1 MMNAEEK
8 NQTISAGFILLG
20 FSSSPDH
27 QGFLF
32 PIFLCMYLLCLL
44 GNLLIIL
51 LIFSST
57 NLLQAPMYFFLCHLS
72 LADLGFSSAAIPQL
86 LYNLATQTK
95 AISYIGC
102 LTQMYFFVSFAATDN
117 FLLASMAYDRYV
129 AICHPLH
136 YARVMSFKCC
146 LLLAA
151 GCWLLAHSH
160 ALLYILLVSNFT
172 FCASREIP
180 HFFCD
185 VHPLLKI
192 TCSDTSIVDKL
203 LVSEGTAIV
212 LGPLLLILFSYVF
225 IVLKVVKLPS
235 KAKKYKAFST
245 CSAHFTTMAL
255 FYGTVI
261 GTYLRPS
268 SSYSGLRLR
277 VASVFYTVVT
287 PMLNPFIY
295 SLRNSEIHAAIK
307 RLVRNWF

>member
-1 MMNAEEK
+1 MMNMEQK
-8 NQTISAGFILLG
+8 NQTIFAGFILMG
-20 FSSSPDH
+20 FSSSPDL
-27 QGFLF
+27 QVLLF

-57 NLLQAPMYFFLCHLS
+57 NLLHTPMYYFLCHLS
-72 LADLGFSSAAIPQL
+72 LADLGFSSAAVPKL
-86 LYNLATQTK
+86 LYNLVTQTK
-95 AISYIGC
+95 AISHNGC

-136 YARVMSFKCC
+136 YARVMSFKYC

-151 GCWLLAHSH
+151 GSWLLAHSH
-160 ALLYILLVSNFT
+160 SLLYILLVSNFT

-185 VHPLLKI
+185 LHPLLKI
-192 TCSDTSIVDKL
+192 SCSDTSIVDKL
-203 LVSEGTAIV
+203 LLSEGTTLA
-212 LGPLLLILFSYVF
+212 LGPLLLIIFSYIF
-225 IVLKVVKLPS
+225 IVMKVVKLPS
-235 KAKKYKAFST
+235 KSKKYKAFST
-245 CSAHFTTMAL
+245 CSAHLTTVAL

-268 SSYSGLRLR
+268 SSYSVSRLR
-277 VASVFYTVVT
+277 VASIFYTVVT